1 MLGARI
7 GAVNKAVVAHG
18 PTGETNG
25 AVLGGEE
32 LCNRE
37 GGRRYAGATNK
48 DTAPDSVGQGR
59 PQYSKD

>member
-1 MLGARI
+1 M
-7 GAVNKAVVAHG
+7 NKAVVAHG